1 MFRRTSAPFVAKMRF
16 LPVPKQLLRAATSSL
31 RHERLE
37 DGKII
42 ENGSTEVEDFCIIEK
57 YDLEGFCGAIEL
69 RYEAEV
75 CC

>member
-1 MFRRTSAPFVAKMRF
+1 MRF
-16 LPVPKQLLRAATSSL
+16 IPLPKQLLRAATSSL

-37 DGKII
+37 DSRPI
-42 ENGSTEVEDFCIIEK
+42 EDGSTELENFCIIEK
-57 YDLEGFCGAIEL
+57 YDLEGLCGTIEL